1 MQMTQSHKPF
11 KKINYYPLNNGF
23 VDVYLHKNETQEVD
37 EEGNIQYVAEEV
49 HFQIDVKT
57 TKEMIE
63 ENFEFYWGNEGEVK
77 VVEQTDEQM
86 LRDYV
91 LELDMR
97 TIMLEFGL

>member
-1 MQMTQSHKPF
+1 MVKSSSPF
-11 KKINYYPLNNGF
+11 QRNRIDYYKLNNGYS
-23 VDVYLHKNETQEVD
+23 DVFLRKNEIEETD
-37 EEGNIQYVAEEV
+37 EEGNIYYKSEEV
-49 HFQIDVKT
+49 YFKVSETI
-57 TKEMIE
+57 TKELIE
-63 ENFEFYWGNEGEVK
+63 NDFETYWEHKGEVK

>member
-63 ENFEFYWGNEGEVK
+63 ENFDVYWENEGER
-77 VVEQTDEQM
+77 VVT
-86 LRDYV
+86 
-91 LELDMR
+91 ELSAVER
-97 TIMLEFGL
+97 IEMLEDTINFLLGL

>member
-1 MQMTQSHKPF
+1 MQISYSPKPY
-11 KKINYYPLNNGF
+11 NRVDYCPLNNGF

-63 ENFEFYWGNEGEVK
+63 ENFDVYWENEGER
-77 VVEQTDEQM
+77 VVT
-86 LRDYV
+86 
-91 LELDMR
+91 ELSAVER
-97 TIMLEFGL
+97 IEMLETMLSVLLGVNNDD

>member
-37 EEGNIQYVAEEV
+37 EEGNIYYKSEEV
-49 HFQIDVKT
+49 YFKVSETI
-57 TKEMIE
+57 TKELIE
-63 ENFEFYWGNEGEVK
+63 NDFETYWEHKGEVK

>member
-57 TKEMIE
+57 TKEIIE
-63 ENFEFYWGNEGEVK
+63 DNFDVYWENEGER
-77 VVEQTDEQM
+77 VVT
-86 LRDYV
+86 
-91 LELDMR
+91 ELSAVER
-97 TIMLEFGL
+97 IKMLEDTINFLLGL